1 MPVVPVTASVQVVGL
16 NVPVELEAKIMLPV
30 GVMGVATSVSV
41 TVALQL
47 IVVLAGA
54 ELGEQSMT
62 MEVARLLTITLVPPS
77 LS

>member
-1 MPVVPVTASVQVVGL
+1 MPTVPVEASEQLVGL

-47 IVVLAGA
+47 MVMLTGP
-54 ELGEQSMT
+54 ELGEQLMT